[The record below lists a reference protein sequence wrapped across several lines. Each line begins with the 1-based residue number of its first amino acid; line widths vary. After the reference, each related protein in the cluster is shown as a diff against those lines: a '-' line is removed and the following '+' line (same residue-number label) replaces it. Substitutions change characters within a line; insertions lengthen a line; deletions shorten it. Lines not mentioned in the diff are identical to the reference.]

1 MTDKS
6 DELWDKH
13 ASDTDGLRFLMRQ
26 DDFLAALKEYGEHV
40 KAEAVKVC
48 NQRGENGVSKW
59 SETELEESKKSD
71 AWECLQ
77 CAAAIEK
84 MELP

>member
-1 MTDKS
+1 MKA

-13 ASDTDGLRFLMRQ
+13 ASDTDGVRFLMRQ

-48 NQRGENGVSKW
+48 QNTTNMDIKYGIRLIDK
-59 SETELEESKKSD
+59 D
-71 AWECLQ
+71 D

>member
-1 MTDKS
+1 MSKA

-13 ASDTDGLRFLMRQ
+13 ASDTDGVRFLMRQ

-40 KAEAVKVC
+40 KAEAVKCVMARYMGDL
-48 NQRGENGVSKW
+48 NRED
-59 SETELEESKKSD
+59 LEVKR
-71 AWECLQ
+71 

>member
-1 MTDKS
+1 MKA

-13 ASDTDGLRFLMRQ
+13 ASDTDGVRFLMRQ
-26 DDFLAALKEYGEHV
+26 DDFLDALKEYGELV

-48 NQRGENGVSKW
+48 REVA
-59 SETELEESKKSD
+59 TERMPAPTQGFCITNDGLG
-71 AWECLQ
+71 

>member
-1 MTDKS
+1 MKA

-13 ASDTDGLRFLMRQ
+13 ASDTDGVRFLMRQ

-48 NQRGENGVSKW
+48 DEID
-59 SETELEESKKSD
+59 SEHDYYGSRVELF
-71 AWECLQ
+71 

>member
-1 MTDKS
+1 MSKA

-13 ASDTDGLRFLMRQ
+13 ASDTDGVRFLMRQ

-48 NQRGENGVSKW
+48 REEGAGLDNEWNRSLGVGNDLK
-59 SETELEESKKSD
+59 EACED
-71 AWECLQ
+71 

-84 MELP
+84 MDCF

>member
-1 MTDKS
+1 MKA

-13 ASDTDGLRFLMRQ
+13 ASDTDGVRFLMRQ
-26 DDFLAALKEYGEHV
+26 DDFLAALKEYGELV

-48 NQRGENGVSKW
+48 E
-59 SETELEESKKSD
+59 SEICACCWEEELLVAAEHLSD
-71 AWECLQ
+71 A
-77 CAAAIEK
+77 ISK